1 MRETYSMIR
10 LRLREILSEKKLSQ
24 SKLSRM
30 ADVSLNTIQAI
41 YHDPYRDVSMST
53 LEKLARALNVPV
65 SDLYE
70 VLPDSPSQNT

>member
-1 MRETYSMIR
+1 MIR
-10 LRLREILSEKKLSQ
+10 LRLREVLSEKKLSQ

-41 YHDPYRDVSMST
+41 YHDPFRDVSMST

-70 VLPDSPSQNT
+70 VLPDSLSQNP